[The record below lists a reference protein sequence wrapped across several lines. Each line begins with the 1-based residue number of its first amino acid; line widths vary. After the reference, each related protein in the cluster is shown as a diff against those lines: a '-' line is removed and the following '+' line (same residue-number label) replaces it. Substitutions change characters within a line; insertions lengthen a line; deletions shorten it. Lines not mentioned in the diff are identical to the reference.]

1 MEKENLIPSF
11 EEYVNEQK
19 LAEKEELETNKD
31 KKEEKVVEEK
41 EVTDKESF
49 KEYVFAILKK
59 QHGDDFDE
67 KKAQKMVDDLA
78 KEVDGDDWGEVVGK
92 VQNG

>member
-1 MEKENLIPSF
+1 MKNENLIPTF

-19 LAEKEELETNKD
+19 LTEKAELEKKD
-31 KKEEKVVEEK
+31 EKKEEKVDEEK
-41 EVTDKESF
+41 EVTDKDSF

-78 KEVDGDDWGEVVGK
+78 KEVKDNDWGPIVGK